1 MSGGS
6 PATPAPDDLVVGSR
20 AVVTGASSGIGA
32 AITGRLLAAGVH
44 VVAADLNP
52 PTGAE
57 TPDGAG
63 ERTDVRLD
71 VSDESAVAAM
81 TEAALAQGP
90 VRYLFNVAGIGS
102 TTNAPDTPVEVWDQV
117 FDVNARGTFLTC
129 KHLIPGMIEAGGGS
143 ILNMG
148 SIAGQVGLKNRAAYC
163 ASKGAVI
170 SFTRALAVDHVADG
184 VRVNC
189 VCPGTTDSPWVRR
202 LVEDVG
208 ESIDNLRARQPMG
221 RLGTPEEIADASI
234 FLAGERSPFSTGT
247 VLTVDGGLTAA

>member
-1 MSGGS
+1 MTGDASGTAG
-6 PATPAPDDLVVGSR
+6 DLLAGSR

-32 AITGRLLAAGVH
+32 AITERLLAAGVD

-52 PTGAE
+52 SGDPVPEG
-57 TPDGAG
+57 GG
-63 ERTDVRLD
+63 QRTDVQLD

-81 TEAALAQGP
+81 AEAAMAAGP

-129 KHLIPGMIEAGGGS
+129 KHLIPGMIAAGAGS
-143 ILNMG
+143 VLNMG

-170 SFTRALAVDHVADG
+170 SFTRALAVDHVAEG

-202 LVEDVG
+202 LVDDVG

-221 RLGTPEEIADASI
+221 RLGTPGEIADASI

-247 VLTVDGGLTAA
+247 ILTVDGGLTAA